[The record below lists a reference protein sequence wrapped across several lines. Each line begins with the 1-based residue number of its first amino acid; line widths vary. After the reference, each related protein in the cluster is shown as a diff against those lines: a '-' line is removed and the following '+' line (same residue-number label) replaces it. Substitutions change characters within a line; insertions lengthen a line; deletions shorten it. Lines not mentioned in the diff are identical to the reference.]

1 MGLLL
6 YLLSRINWSCGHMK
20 CIQTCMHSRHIH
32 VYAFIERLPRLFLK
46 EEERNL
52 IQHLVILH
60 PHWLITVMKVI
71 VEIKPNDSYEGITN
85 EHIRSLKRGVAY
97 RDIFKHFLKEFIS
110 GSSDN
115 IITLDHLLLIL
126 RSYCLIFP
134 LQPEPNALSSPEGA
148 NGGASSLKYI
158 IPSKLL
164 DDLHVNDVTIPEEK
178 CCVFYFDFCQF
189 LPDEIYH
196 RLMCLASA
204 ASKPK
209 MGERNKFSKQRC
221 MFYNLYGTNWIIKAE
236 RKKHRMKFAF
246 LLANN

>member
-1 MGLLL
+1 
-6 YLLSRINWSCGHMK
+6 MK

-32 VYAFIERLPRLFLK
+32 VYAFIECLPRVFLK

-60 PHWLITVMKVI
+60 PHWLITVMRVI
-71 VEIKPNDSYEGITN
+71 VEIKPDDNYEGIAN
-85 EHIRSLKRGVAY
+85 EHIRSLREGVAY
-97 RDIFKHFLKEFIS
+97 MEIFKDFLKKFIS

-134 LQPEPNALSSPEGA
+134 LQPESNTLSSPEGA
-148 NGGASSLKYI
+148 EGAASSLKYI

-164 DDLHVNDVTIPEEK
+164 YDLHVKDVTIPEEE
-178 CCVFYFDFCQF
+178 CLVFYFDFRQF

-196 RLMCLASA
+196 RLMCLASE

-209 MGERNKFSKQRC
+209 IGECNKFSKQRC
-221 MFYNLYGTNWIIKAE
+221 MFYNLHGTNWIIKLE
-236 RKKHRMKFAF
+236 REKHRMKFAF
-246 LLANN
+246 L